1 MESIWRR
8 RPEGRAANYSRGSK
22 FFEVSGFGFFLMEK
36 SEALTDIPQ
45 ARGASPVVALI
56 GRVIYSLMGWTCTGT
71 TPTLKKYVIIAA
83 PHTSNWDGIL
93 LIGAASMLNLNL
105 FFFGKDSLFKG
116 PLGWFLRRRG
126 GIPLDRSRNQ
136 SFVSQAVSWFDRHE
150 TFAIGVAPE
159 GTRKLTAGWRT
170 GFYYIALQAK
180 VPIVLGYI
188 DYAKKE
194 GGILPEVLIPTGD
207 IDRDFE
213 TLQRLY
219 GPLAARHPGR
229 KGPIVPLRRGP
240 DDARSQDTEDET

>member
-1 MESIWRR
+1 M
-8 RPEGRAANYSRGSK
+8 
-22 FFEVSGFGFFLMEK
+22 
-36 SEALTDIPQ
+36 TDIPQ
-45 ARGASPVVALI
+45 ARRASPVVALI
-56 GRVIYSLMGWTCTGT
+56 GRAIYRVLGWKCKGE
-71 TPTLKKYVIIAA
+71 TPTCKKYVIIAA
-83 PHTSNWDGIL
+83 PHTSNWDGFF
-93 LIGAASMLNLNL
+93 LIGAASMLKLD
-105 FFFGKDSLFKG
+105 FSFFGKDSLFKG
-116 PLGWFLRRRG
+116 ALGWFLRRRG

-159 GTRKLTAGWRT
+159 GTRTLTTGWRT
-170 GFYYIALQAK
+170 GFYHIAQQAG

-194 GGILPEVLIPTGD
+194 GGILPEVLTPTGD

-219 GPLAARHPGR
+219 GPLTARHPER

-240 DDARSQDTEDET
+240 GDARSQDASEEA